1 MSINFNSVATGMLA
15 SLGLDTGSGVAGS
28 NAGADVLG
36 SLQDASGRNFVFSG
50 TGQNVQINS
59 LLPGAPRGLAFSVAG
74 AAIGDRGTLDFNR
87 GYASQLNLTINQ
99 LLDSKEG
106 LLGTSLNSIT
116 QNQTKIADQ
125 LKKLDERYQL
135 LVDRYA
141 RQFSAANQAMSSMNS
156 LSASLASTFNTN
168 NDDN

>member
-1 MSINFNSVATGMLA
+1 
-15 SLGLDTGSGVAGS
+15 LGLE
-28 NAGADVLG
+28 
-36 SLQDASGRNFVFSG
+36 
-50 TGQNVQINS
+50 
-59 LLPGAPRGLAFSVAG
+59 FSVAG
-74 AAIGDRGTLDFNR
+74 SATGDRGTLDFNR
-87 GYASQLNLTINQ
+87 GYASQLNLTINK

-106 LLGTSLNSIT
+106 LLGTTLNTIT

-141 RQFSAANQAMSSMNS
+141 KQFMAANEAMSRMNS